1 MIPRSTLPTIKPREL
16 RRRVKTAGAAGL
28 RYVTDQMPGIRREK
42 HGEGFRYRYP
52 TGDFVTDEAVLRRII
67 ALAIPPAWTEV
78 WICPDPCGHLQATGR
93 DARGRKQNRYHAK
106 WREVRDENKFA
117 RMIAFAKA
125 LPKIRAAVRK
135 DLQKPPLTRTN
146 VLATV
151 VRLLE
156 LSLIRVG
163 NEEYARNN
171 ESFGLTTL
179 RDKHVRVQGSK
190 LTFRFR
196 GKAGKWHE
204 VGVQDRRLARL
215 VKNCQDIPGQE
226 LFQYLDKGG
235 VRRKVSSEDV
245 NSYLRQIAGEEFT
258 AKDFRTWAGT
268 VLAAAELGAQG
279 VYDTKKQAKKN
290 LVAAVQ
296 AVAARL
302 GNTPAVC
309 KKCYIH
315 PHVLG
320 AFSETRLANLLHG
333 APQSN
338 GNRSGLQPEERAV
351 LRFLQKSLA
360 LERKQR
366 ADPSEPFAATLRM
379 RQAGAKRRGSRAVNK
394 RI

>member
-1 MIPRSTLPTIKPREL
+1 
-16 RRRVKTAGAAGL
+16 
-28 RYVTDQMPGIRREK
+28 MPGILREK
-42 HGEGFRYRYP
+42 SGDGFRYRYP
-52 TGDFVTDEAVLRRII
+52 TGDLVTDDEVLKRIK
-67 ALAIPPAWTEV
+67 AMAIPPAWTEV

-125 LPKIRAAVRK
+125 LPKIRAAVQR
-135 DLQKPPLTRTN
+135 DLQRPPLTRDN

-171 ESFGLTTL
+171 DSFGLTTL
-179 RDKHVRVQGSK
+179 RDRHVRVRGSN
-190 LTFRFR
+190 LIFSFR
-196 GKAGKWHE
+196 GKGGKWHE

-226 LFQYLDKGG
+226 LFQYLDVDGM
-235 VRRKVSSEDV
+235 RRKVSSEDV
-245 NSYLRQIAGEEFT
+245 NAYLREISGQEFT

-268 VLAAAELGAQG
+268 VLAAAELAGQG
-279 VYDTKKQAKKN
+279 VCETKKQARKS

-320 AFSETRLANLLHG
+320 AFSETRLVNLLQVTPG
-333 APQSN
+333 SKRN
-338 GNRSGLQPEERAV
+338 GQGLRLEERAV
-351 LRFLQKSLA
+351 LRFLKKRLA
-360 LERKQR
+360 LERKQQ
-366 ADPSEPFAATLRM
+366 ADPSEPFAATFAALR
-379 RQAGAKRRGSRAVNK
+379 KS
-394 RI
+394 